1 VYFASSRCSVH
12 FASACYTCYCKP
24 WFHLFF
30 FKCDRVCLFHQ
41 SIRLLLLQD
50 EKIFF
55 FFFSFVCFFSKFFCR
70 TPHAIEK
77 NDTLAN
83 ASTFKVSWKWRV
95 IQSVIVVVD
104 KKRNSQ
110 FFDKIS
116 FKQSKYIRLIYSVWW
131 WKSLRNKTMINTIDV
146 FQEKSIQS
154 LHCQY
159 QKRRFLNKSSYLIR

>member
-1 VYFASSRCSVH
+1 MWRGLVISSKHSFCYFYKTRKFSFSFFLSSAFFRN
-12 FASACYTCYCKP
+12 
-24 WFHLFF
+24 FF
-30 FKCDRVCLFHQ
+30 FP
-41 SIRLLLLQD
+41 
-50 EKIFF
+50 
-55 FFFSFVCFFSKFFCR
+55 
-70 TPHAIEK
+70 TTHAIEK

-83 ASTFKVSWKWRV
+83 ASTFKMSCKWRV
-95 IQSVIVVVD
+95 TQSVIVVVD

-110 FFDKIS
+110 FFDEIS
-116 FKQSKYIRLIYSVWW
+116 FKQSQCIRLIFSVWW